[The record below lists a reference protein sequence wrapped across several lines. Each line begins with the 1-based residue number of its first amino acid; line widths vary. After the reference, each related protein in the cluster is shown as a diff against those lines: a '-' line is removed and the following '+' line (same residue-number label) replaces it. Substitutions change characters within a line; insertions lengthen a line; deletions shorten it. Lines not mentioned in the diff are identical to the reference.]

1 MNAHETAAYALKKLS
16 QTGAQQYSCEAH
28 TAEKREFNVDGGLF
42 SLLRTTIDNR
52 LDLTLIKDHRR
63 GKVLINSFS
72 AEAVD
77 SAVSDCLA
85 SAGSA
90 QEDPAWQL
98 YEGTQKSFT
107 LGTPQGDMD
116 RLFQR
121 SRELLETIKRDYPKV
136 MVEQMI
142 VEHES
147 AKGIYLNS
155 LGAEYETLEGSYSLS
170 LMFSGHD
177 GDKTSSFN
185 GAGVSTD
192 SLDTPLIE
200 LGALRQLLADAE
212 KQIDTVATD
221 GKFVGPVVFTPD
233 CAGSMIYELL
243 GNFVT
248 DGVILDGT
256 SLWKDKLGQMVADP
270 SLTISAAPLHP
281 AIVCGERYTSDGRV
295 SQDYDIIK
303 DGRLNAFALSS
314 YVANKTGHK
323 AAPNASFSLI
333 VPAGSESIR
342 DIIAGIDRGL
352 LVSRFSGGSPSSSGD
367 FSGVAKNSFL
377 IENGQIGPAV
387 SETMISGNLAGM
399 FEKLRSIS
407 IERVQD
413 GSTLMPYIA
422 VDGITISGK

>member
-200 LGALRQLLADAE
+200 LGALRQLLSDAE

-270 SLTISAAPLHP
+270 GLTISAAPLHP

-295 SQDYDIIK
+295 SQD
-303 DGRLNAFALSS
+303 
-314 YVANKTGHK
+314 
-323 AAPNASFSLI
+323 
-333 VPAGSESIR
+333 
-342 DIIAGIDRGL
+342 
-352 LVSRFSGGSPSSSGD
+352 
-367 FSGVAKNSFL
+367 
-377 IENGQIGPAV
+377 
-387 SETMISGNLAGM
+387 
-399 FEKLRSIS
+399 
-407 IERVQD
+407 
-413 GSTLMPYIA
+413 
-422 VDGITISGK
+422 

>member
-16 QTGAQQYSCEAH
+16 GTGAQQYSCEAH

-200 LGALRQLLADAE
+200 LGALRQLLSDAE

-256 SLWKDKLGQMVADP
+256 SLADAVAQE
-270 SLTISAAPLHP
+270 LVAA
-281 AIVCGERYTSDGRV
+281 
-295 SQDYDIIK
+295 
-303 DGRLNAFALSS
+303 
-314 YVANKTGHK
+314 
-323 AAPNASFSLI
+323 
-333 VPAGSESIR
+333 
-342 DIIAGIDRGL
+342 
-352 LVSRFSGGSPSSSGD
+352 
-367 FSGVAKNSFL
+367 
-377 IENGQIGPAV
+377 
-387 SETMISGNLAGM
+387 
-399 FEKLRSIS
+399 
-407 IERVQD
+407 
-413 GSTLMPYIA
+413 
-422 VDGITISGK
+422 